1 MKEEQ
6 PVEAQNDA
14 IEEVIEQVEGES
26 QDDAHEEQQESHVQV
41 PLSAL
46 QKERKKRQEL
56 ELELKWERGRQN
68 QAPQAPQEED
78 NSRYETATR
87 EDLINAQQ
95 EAIRVVEERNWI
107 RNNPEKY
114 ERVNAELETFL
125 KQRPNLTTAIKD
137 AYNRYEEAYALM
149 NALSPKQQQ
158 QLKKPVEKKIAPGSP
173 SSVPKAAAL
182 NEKVDVM
189 SMTDSEYHAW
199 RVQQKKRR

>member
-182 NEKVDVM
+182 NEKVDIM
-189 SMTDSEYHAW
+189 SMTDSEYQAW